1 MQRFIALSI
10 TGLIAACSATEMPD
24 VPEGAQLFADNC
36 AACHGTSATGDG
48 VLVSELTQ
56 KPADLTR
63 ISAELNQKPV
73 DLTEISTR
81 NGGTFPRAQ
90 VLSVIDGYS
99 TGSHPWRDM
108 PEFGLLLG
116 VATVPVEVDGVLT
129 QTPRPLAALL
139 AYLEDIQQ

>member
-1 MQRFIALSI
+1 MQRLIALSI

-36 AACHGTSATGDG
+36 AACHGTSAMGDG

-63 ISAELNQKPV
+63 ISA
-73 DLTEISTR
+73 R

-99 TGSHPWRDM
+99 KGSHPGRIM
-108 PEFGLLLG
+108 PEFGLLLEG
-116 VATVPVEVDGVLT
+116 DTVPVEVDGVLT
-129 QTPRPLAALL
+129 PTPRPLAALL

>member
-1 MQRFIALSI
+1 MQRLIALSI

-63 ISAELNQKPV
+63 ISA
-73 DLTEISTR
+73 R

-99 TGSHPWRDM
+99 KGSHPGRIM
-108 PEFGLLLG
+108 PEFGLLLEG
-116 VATVPVEVDGVLT
+116 DTVPVEVDGVLT
-129 QTPRPLAALL
+129 PTPRPLAALL

>member
-1 MQRFIALSI
+1 MQRLIALSI

-24 VPEGAQLFADNC
+24 APEGAQLFADNC
-36 AACHGTSATGDG
+36 AACHGTSAMGDG

-63 ISAELNQKPV
+63 ISA
-73 DLTEISTR
+73 R

-99 TGSHPWRDM
+99 KGSHPGRIM
-108 PEFGLLLG
+108 PEFGLLLEG
-116 VATVPVEVDGVLT
+116 DTVPVEVDGVLT
-129 QTPRPLAALL
+129 PTPRPLAALL

>member
-1 MQRFIALSI
+1 
-10 TGLIAACSATEMPD
+10 MPD
-24 VPEGAQLFADNC
+24 APEGAQLFADNC
-36 AACHGTSATGDG
+36 AACHGTSAMGDG

-63 ISAELNQKPV
+63 ISA
-73 DLTEISTR
+73 R

-99 TGSHPWRDM
+99 KGSHPGRIM
-108 PEFGLLLG
+108 PEFGLLLEG
-116 VATVPVEVDGVLT
+116 DTVPVEVDGVLT
-129 QTPRPLAALL
+129 PTPRPLAALL

>member
-1 MQRFIALSI
+1 MQRLIALSI

-24 VPEGAQLFADNC
+24 APEGAQLFADNC

-63 ISAELNQKPV
+63 ISA
-73 DLTEISTR
+73 R

-99 TGSHPWRDM
+99 KGTHPGRVM
-108 PEFGLLLG
+108 PEFGLLLEG
-116 VATVPVEVDGVLT
+116 DTVPVEVDGVLT
-129 QTPRPLAALL
+129 PTPRPLAALL